1 MNYAIETKG
10 LTKRYQNKAALSALD
25 LKVKTGEVY
34 GFIGRNGA
42 GKTTTINLLLSLI
55 HRTEGEIFIHGE
67 EVRFGD
73 MEYKRHIGYVP
84 DVPMFPDY
92 MSAAD
97 YITYACDMNGVPKS
111 EVPAKI
117 NEVLTFVDLP
127 DHHKKI
133 GAYSRG
139 MKQRLAIAQAL
150 VHDPSIIVMDEP
162 TSALD
167 PIGRKDVIRI
177 IQKLKGEKTIF
188 YSTHILE
195 DVEKVCDRIGL
206 LEQGNLIL
214 EDSIAAIQKRFYQN
228 KMILK
233 TEEPLSSL
241 EEVLRKQGW
250 FDKVQWNE
258 HGIVCDRKD
267 NEAETILKTLLD
279 AGFHIAEY
287 RPQNASLEDVFIEV
301 TRG

>member
-1 MNYAIETKG
+1 MYAIETKG
-10 LTKRYQNKAALSALD
+10 LSKHYQGKPALDNLD
-25 LKVKTGEVY
+25 LKVRVGEVY

-55 HRTEGEIFIHGE
+55 HRTEGDILIQGQ

-73 MEYKRHIGYVP
+73 MEYKRQIGYVP
-84 DVPMFPDY
+84 DVPMFPEY
-92 MSAAD
+92 MNAAE
-97 YITYACDMNGVPKS
+97 YITYACEMNDVPKEEIPS
-111 EVPAKI
+111 KI
-117 NEVLTFVDLP
+117 TEVLAFVDLP

-150 VHDPSIIVMDEP
+150 VHDPSIIIMDEP

-177 IQKLKGEKTIF
+177 IQKLKGNKTIF

-206 LEQGNLIL
+206 LEQGKLIL
-214 EDSIAAIQKRFYQN
+214 EDTIAAIQKRFYQN

-233 TEEPLSSL
+233 TEEPIT
-241 EEVLRKQGW
+241 ELRQLATEQRW
-250 FDKVQWNE
+250 VDQVEWTDQYV
-258 HGIVCDRKD
+258 ICDRQD
-267 NEAETILKTLLD
+267 DVADRILKTVLD
-279 AGFHIAEY
+279 AGFHVMEY

-301 TRG
+301 THG